1 MNKLKSLY
9 IEITSKCNMNCP
21 YCYNDS
27 SSKGIFLDKDKVFNL
42 INQCKLNKISEI
54 TISGGEPFLHPNII
68 DFIEYANSKQIKVRI
83 ISNLSVVSF
92 EDSVKILKNGN
103 FFQLTLDSTNEKE
116 NDSIRGIGC
125 YQKIVKLL
133 QYAKNNKLSKRISL
147 RMNLGKNNVHRI
159 QSFID
164 FAISFGIKHIS
175 IAFIANCGR
184 GYEYEY
190 AFNYKDSLPEMVS
203 IMENLKMLSNKF
215 DNIIDISYNNLEK
228 QRSCPLFCRG
238 DLEINPRVSPNGDV
252 FFCSYFFDERNSI
265 GNIYKNT
272 IMQIINS
279 KELENFRQTIQ
290 QRKNNE
296 KCNVCAFKRM
306 CSGGCPAISFMNT
319 KDILDIST
327 QCKMIKYFIK
337 NEIKQKR
344 GL

>member
-1 MNKLKSLY
+1 
-9 IEITSKCNMNCP
+9 MNCP

-27 SSKGIFLDKDKVFNL
+27 SSKGIFLNKDSVFDL
-42 INQCKLNKISEI
+42 INQCELNKISEI
-54 TISGGEPFLHPNII
+54 TISGGEPFLHPNVM

-92 EDSVKILKNGN
+92 EDSVKILKQGN
-103 FFQLTLDSTNEKE
+103 FFQLTLDSTNEIE
-116 NDSIRGIGC
+116 NDSIRGRGC
-125 YQKIVKLL
+125 YQKIVNLL
-133 QYAKNNKLSKRISL
+133 QYAKNNNLTKRILL

-159 QSFID
+159 KSFID
-164 FAISFGIKHIS
+164 FSISFGIKHIS

-184 GYEYEY
+184 GHEYDY

-228 QRSCPLFCRG
+228 QRSCPLFSRG

-252 FFCSYFFDERNSI
+252 FFCSYFFDESNSI

-272 IMQIINS
+272 INQIINS
-279 KELENFRQTIQ
+279 KELENFRITIQ
-290 QRKNNE
+290 QRMNNE
-296 KCNVCAFKRM
+296 KCKVCAFKRM
-306 CSGGCPAISFMNT
+306 CSGGCPAVSFMNT
-319 KDILDIST
+319 NNILDVST